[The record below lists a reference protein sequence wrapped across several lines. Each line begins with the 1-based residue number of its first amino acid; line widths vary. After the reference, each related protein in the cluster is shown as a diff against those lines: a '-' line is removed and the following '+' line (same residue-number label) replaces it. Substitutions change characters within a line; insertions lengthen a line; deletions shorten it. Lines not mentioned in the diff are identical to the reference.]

1 MKKIIG
7 LVLIA
12 TIFVVSV
19 SACGKKEET
28 QTPVVEETVTTN
40 EGTTEEQ
47 TEEAEEQSNETQE
60 FEVTIDVTGHWEDS
74 SVVFELDTNLPDEAE
89 LMFTVSKG
97 DYNTDD
103 YFTAQGKKSVNEGH
117 ITSDGFSSSGEPLSG
132 EYDLCVSMSLPRLQT
147 DNVRNAIGENGEYM
161 TGSLVEESEITGDK
175 TINALFSVSV
185 GDDIT
190 ITPESD
196 YSFTIFSTEEEVDE
210 ELEETEEQVQESN
223 ADANK
228 EFIEKYD
235 SEIVVAAKM
244 TLDSYISDY
253 KISLAPQNWTIAKF
267 DETDTAIATTEIT
280 YNGIVGTYVYVGTLN
295 FNDSGKVE
303 SSTPHYVAVDDV
315 ILADDGYCDDVFE
328 ALGY

>member
-1 MKKIIG
+1 MKKIIS

-161 TGSLVEESEITGDK
+161 TGSLVEESEIEGSADSSLDVSSK
-175 TINALFSVSV
+175 LAL
-185 GDDIT
+185 
-190 ITPESD
+190 EA
-196 YSFTIFSTEEEVDE
+196 IF
-210 ELEETEEQVQESN
+210 
-223 ADANK
+223 
-228 EFIEKYD
+228 
-235 SEIVVAAKM
+235 
-244 TLDSYISDY
+244 
-253 KISLAPQNWTIAKF
+253 LASSK
-267 DETDTAIATTEIT
+267 
-280 YNGIVGTYVYVGTLN
+280 
-295 FNDSGKVE
+295 S
-303 SSTPHYVAVDDV
+303 SST
-315 ILADDGYCDDVFE
+315 IINNSSSE
-328 ALGY
+328 